1 MKYIEIALGAFTN
14 RGKILPENELG
25 SYIKKA
31 QELELPLFR
40 SYFSYDE
47 KVLNHLG
54 KTLRAYP
61 GTVYIN
67 TLIFDIDKAGDKDV
81 HLHLRAKDFV
91 QNLIDNWDLDED
103 TIKTWY
109 SGSGF
114 HIEIPNIFEFP
125 PSQHT
130 EAIKQTLTHYFPQ
143 GDNIYDKT
151 RLIRVGNTINPK
163 TNRYKILLSLDDFF
177 DLPIEDIIEHSKK
190 PQTITEKP
198 FGKFTTFPEL
208 IIKTEK
214 LSLRNEDTSPN
225 STTKIVT
232 CMQKLYNRGS
242 TKGTR
247 HTDMLRLASSWRR
260 AGIPYNGIITM
271 LEQWAP
277 TLEKTEITNIV
288 NSVFKRKYQYSCKD
302 PVFEKYCD
310 PKCIFYSKK
319 NYSPEIYDSQSL
331 EHSYTK
337 FIKKDFSDS
346 SFDLA
351 DIYHLDSKFTILP
364 GELVMVIGDTKLG
377 KSAWVQNICTNIEL
391 PILYLSLEMHERLT
405 FRRFIQIAHHLSKEE
420 VNQYYKTK
428 ENTLSQKINH
438 IRIMSAAPQI
448 DTIKRIIADSEAKV
462 IVVDV
467 VDAIEVKGIPD
478 EAKITP
484 IINELKNAAQQLDV
498 IIIGVHHISK
508 ASARDTMLDIHSGK
522 GSSSVEQKADKI
534 IAIEGD
540 RMKPY
545 RKISSLGARDEQ
557 PFKIITQMSPKT
569 FEFRQV
575 EGS

>member
-1 MKYIEIALGAFTN
+1 MRYIEIALGAFTN
-14 RGKILPENELG
+14 RGKIIPETELE
-25 SYIKKA
+25 SYINKA

-47 KVLNHLG
+47 KVLNHIG

-61 GTVYIN
+61 GTVYIDS
-67 TLIFDIDKAGDKDV
+67 LIFDIDKAGDKDTF
-81 HLHLRAKDFV
+81 LHLRAKDFV
-91 QNLIDNWDLDED
+91 QNLIDNWELNENN
-103 TIKTWY
+103 IGAWY

-114 HIEIPNIFEFP
+114 HIEIPNIFQFP
-125 PSQHT
+125 PTTDT
-130 EAIKQTLTHYFPQ
+130 ETIKKTLTHYFPQ

-151 RLIRVGNTINPK
+151 RLIRVGDTINSK
-163 TNRYKILLSLDDFF
+163 TSRYKILLSLEQFF
-177 DLPIEDIIEHSKK
+177 DLPIEDIIALSKE
-190 PQTITEKP
+190 PQGITKKQ
-198 FGKFTTFPEL
+198 FSKFPTFPEL

-214 LSLRNEDTSPN
+214 LSLREDTDKN

-232 CMQKLYNRGS
+232 CMQKLYNRGA

-260 AGIPYNGIITM
+260 AGIPYNGIIAM
-271 LEQWAP
+271 LEKWAP
-277 TLEKTEITNIV
+277 SLERTEIVHIV
-288 NSVFKRKYQYSCKD
+288 DGVFKQKYQYSCKD

-319 NYSPEIYDSQSL
+319 NYSPEIHDSQSL
-331 EHSYTK
+331 ENSYTK

-351 DIYHLDSKFTILP
+351 DIYALENKFTILP

-377 KSAWVQNICTNIEL
+377 KSAWVQNICTKITL
-391 PILYLSLEMHERLT
+391 PVLYLSLEMHERLT
-405 FRRFIQIAHHLSKEE
+405 FRRFIQIAHRLSKEE

-428 ENTLSQKINH
+428 ENTLSNKISH
-438 IRIMSAAPQI
+438 IRIMSVAPQL
-448 DTIKRIIADSEAKV
+448 DTIKRLITDSEAKV
-462 IVVDV
+462 IVIDV
-467 VDAIEVKGIPD
+467 VDAIDVKGMPD

-484 IINELKNAAQQLDV
+484 IINELKAVAQQLDV

-545 RKISSLGARDEQ
+545 RKISSLGARDEH

-575 EGS
+575 GE

>member
-1 MKYIEIALGAFTN
+1 MRYIEIALGAFTN
-14 RGKILPENELG
+14 RGKIIPETELE
-25 SYIKKA
+25 SYINKA

-47 KVLNHLG
+47 KVLNHIG

-61 GTVYIN
+61 GTVYIDS
-67 TLIFDIDKAGDKDV
+67 LIFDIDKAGDKDTF
-81 HLHLRAKDFV
+81 LHLRAKDFV
-91 QNLIDNWDLDED
+91 QNLMDNWELNENN
-103 TIKTWY
+103 IGAWY

-114 HIEIPNIFEFP
+114 HIEIPNIFQFP
-125 PSQHT
+125 PTTDT
-130 EAIKQTLTHYFPQ
+130 ETIKKTLAHYFPQ

-151 RLIRVGNTINPK
+151 RLIRVGDTINSK
-163 TNRYKILLSLDDFF
+163 TSRYKILLSLEQFF
-177 DLPIEDIIEHSKK
+177 DLPIEDIIAISKE
-190 PQTITEKP
+190 PQGITKKQ
-198 FGKFTTFPEL
+198 FSKFPTFPEL

-214 LSLRNEDTSPN
+214 LSLREDTDKN

-232 CMQKLYNRGS
+232 CMQKLYNRGA

-260 AGIPYNGIITM
+260 AGIPYNGIIAM
-271 LEQWAP
+271 LEKWAP
-277 TLEKTEITNIV
+277 SLEKTEITHIV
-288 NSVFKRKYQYSCKD
+288 DGVFKQKYQYSCKD

-319 NYSPEIYDSQSL
+319 NYSPEIHDSQSL
-331 EHSYTK
+331 ENSYTK

-351 DIYHLDSKFTILP
+351 DIYALENKFTILP

-377 KSAWVQNICTNIEL
+377 KSAWVQNICTKITL
-391 PILYLSLEMHERLT
+391 PVLYLSLEMHERLT
-405 FRRFIQIAHHLSKEE
+405 FRRFIQIAHRLSKEE

-428 ENTLSQKINH
+428 ENTLSNKISH
-438 IRIMSAAPQI
+438 IRIMSVAPQL
-448 DTIKRIIADSEAKV
+448 DTIKRLITDSEAKV
-462 IVVDV
+462 VVIDV
-467 VDAIEVKGIPD
+467 VDAIDVKGMPD

-484 IINELKNAAQQLDV
+484 IINELKAVAQQLDV

-545 RKISSLGARDEQ
+545 RKISSLGARDEH

-575 EGS
+575 GE